1 MTELQFRKLL
11 QEAMNDAYRWVP
23 DPEDL
28 DYDYTFSPKF
38 DAKMEQMLREN
49 GIDIKLKPVSARRAN
64 FRRRTFRRAAIA
76 ILAAVLI
83 LALAACTIYF
93 LRVNWNETSNDAQ
106 GTLDVTF
113 DIDDPQ
119 GMRSEFEL
127 KRPQT
132 PDGFTIVEEVEYPG
146 IRRIA
151 YEGSANQRI
160 DYTQEADVDMM
171 SISVDSDDDEFTQ
184 ITVNGYKGYA
194 IKLEE
199 NPYMVWTDGVCLYQL
214 SGNVPYAILE
224 RMAESVE

>member
-11 QEAMNDAYRWVP
+11 QEAMDDAYRWVP

-28 DYDYTFSPKF
+28 NYDYTFSPEF
-38 DAKMEQMLREN
+38 DVKMERMLREN

-64 FRRRTFRRAAIA
+64 FGRHTFRRAAIA

-93 LRVNWNETSNDAQ
+93 LRVNWNETPNDAQ

-119 GMRSEFEL
+119 DMRGEFEP

-132 PDGFTIVEEVEYPG
+132 PDGFTVVEEVEYPFSVQIKYQRVEQQIIYDQTGG
-146 IRRIA
+146 IDTMRL
-151 YEGSANQRI
+151 SI
-160 DYTQEADVDMM
+160 DSENNDLQEIV
-171 SISVDSDDDEFTQ
+171 I
-184 ITVNGYKGYA
+184 NGHKGY
-194 IKLEE
+194 ISQKEKNSHL
-199 NPYMVWTDGVCLYQL
+199 VWADGISCFELI
-214 SGNVPYAILE
+214 GNVDKDTLVKI
-224 RMAESVE
+224 AETVG

>member
-1 MTELQFRKLL
+1 MTELEFRKVL
-11 QEAMNDAYRWVP
+11 QEAMDDVYSWIP

-28 DYDYTFSPKF
+28 DYDYTFSPEF

-49 GIDIKLKPVSARRAN
+49 GIDIKLKPLST
-64 FRRRTFRRAAIA
+64 RRTRFGRHAFRRAAVA
-76 ILAAVLI
+76 ILAAVLM

-93 LRVNWNETSNDAQ
+93 LRVNWNETPNDAQ

-119 GMRSEFEL
+119 DMRGEFEP

-132 PDGFTIVEEVEYPG
+132 PDGFTVVEEVEYSG
-146 IRRIA
+146 MRKIA
-151 YEGSANQRI
+151 YAGSINQRI
-160 DYTQEADVDMM
+160 DYTQEADVNMM

-194 IKLEE
+194 IKRED
-199 NPYMVWTDGVCLYQL
+199 NPYMVWTDDVCLYQL
-214 SGNVPYAILE
+214 SGNVPYAVLE
-224 RMAESVE
+224 EMAESIK